1 MYLHK
6 SMEDMEVTF
15 YEMAGVIPGT
25 IVKKDKLGRFG
36 YITLEGGMVLGKD
49 TGPIPAHEF
58 HYFDSDCCGE
68 SFTARKPESSRSW
81 KCIHSE
87 KNLFAGY
94 PHLYFYGNPAVP
106 LAFTEACLAYGKQ
119 CKRME
124 EL

>member
-1 MYLHK
+1 MYLHE
-6 SMEDMEVTF
+6 SMQDMEGVF
-15 YEMAGVIPGT
+15 HEMAGVIPGT
-25 IVKKDKLGRFG
+25 VVKKDKLGRFG
-36 YITLEGGMVLGKD
+36 YITLKGGNVFGKD

-68 SFTARKPESSRSW
+68 SFTAEKPESSRSW

-119 CKRME
+119 
-124 EL
+124 